1 MLFNSYE
8 FLLVFLPAAL
18 LIYGMADR
26 YDRLRNPTLILLSLI
41 FYGYWDVRFVPL
53 LLVSILGNWL
63 AARYYARTRNG
74 AVITLAIVANLVALG
89 WFKYFNFFAENVE
102 LLLGLPTA
110 HAQVALP
117 LGISFFTFHHIMY
130 LVDLRGGQ
138 APVYSLDRYA
148 LYICFFP
155 QAISGPLARWSEVV
169 HQFGRRAFGPGWE
182 RRCAVG
188 ATFVVLGLAQK
199 TLLADPLGT
208 AIDPI
213 YAQALAGPVPDGKSW
228 MALAFVF
235 QVFFDFSGYTDIAI
249 GLGLIFGIELPRNF
263 DAPFRSASILDL
275 WRRWHMTLARFLR
288 DYVFTPLTKVGLGGR
303 RHRVTRM
310 LVAAVLTMALCGLWH
325 GAGWTYVLWGTLQ
338 GLALVFAAVWRK
350 YLPSPPLPVSWA
362 LTIGFFVVSG
372 VIFRCGTLEAAW
384 NVYQGLAVLPVDRLP
399 GRNAFALAA
408 ICAIILPPSH
418 EICRR
423 LTEWPRVSVAAAL
436 AAAAV
441 VILAVLGERESYQF
455 VYFQF

>member
-1 MLFNSYE
+1 LFNSYE
-8 FLLVFLPAAL
+8 FLLVFLPAAIF
-18 LIYGMADR
+18 IYALADR
-26 YDRLRNPTLILLSLI
+26 YERLRNPTLILLSLV

-53 LLVSILGNWL
+53 LIVSILGNWL
-63 AARYYARTRNG
+63 AAHYFARTRNG
-74 AVITLAIVANLVALG
+74 AVITLAILANLLALG

-102 LLLGLPTA
+102 LLLGLPTTN
-110 HAQVALP
+110 AQLALP

-138 APVYSLDRYA
+138 APLYPLERYA

-169 HQFGRRAFGPGWE
+169 HQFGRRAFAPGWE
-182 RRCAVG
+182 GRCAVG
-188 ATFVVLGLAQK
+188 AVFIVLGLMQK
-199 TLLADPLGT
+199 TLLADPLG
-208 AIDPI
+208 AAVDPI
-213 YAQALAGPVPDGKSW
+213 FAQALAGPVADGNSW
-228 MALAFVF
+228 ITLAFVL

-249 GLGLIFGIELPRNF
+249 GVGLIFGIELPRNF
-263 DAPFRSASILDL
+263 DAPFRSLSIIDL

-288 DYVFTPLTKVGLGGR
+288 DYVFTPLTKVSLGGR

-310 LVAAVLTMALCGLWH
+310 LAAAVLTMALCGLWH
-325 GAGWTYVLWGTLQ
+325 GAGWTYVLWGTSQ

-350 YLPSPPLPVSWA
+350 YLPVPPLAVGWA
-362 LTIGFFVVSG
+362 LTIGFFMASG
-372 VIFRCGTLEAAW
+372 IVFRAGTLEAAW
-384 NVYQGLAVLPVDRLP
+384 HVYQGFAVLPVDRLP
-399 GRNAFALAA
+399 GRNAFLLALF
-408 ICAIILPPSH
+408 CAIVLPPSH
-418 EICRR
+418 EIVRR
-423 LTEWPRVSVAAAL
+423 LTERPRLPVAAAL